1 MKIFKNFN
9 ISKKYKNSAI
19 AIGNFDGF
27 HLGHKRVLKTGK
39 YIAKKNKIKFGLLVF
54 HPLPV
59 MFFNKKIKNFRID
72 SLKQKIESSKKL
84 GIDFLIIKKFDKN
97 FSKTNAENFIEKVLH
112 RKLKAKFIFIS
123 KNFKFGKNRAGNIN
137 LLKRKEIFYNY
148 KTQTVSPLNKRKKII
163 SSTLIR
169 KKIKNGEIDFANKM
183 LGRYWAIEGKVRK
196 GEQRGKKIGFPTCN
210 LDLENYIVPKVGVYS
225 SIVIVNKK
233 IKKKAIVNIGYKPTF
248 GKNKLLLE
256 AHIFG
261 LKKNLYD
268 KSIKVMLT
276 KFIRKEKKFKNI
288 TQLKKQIKKDI
299 RKVKR

>member
-1 MKIFKNFN
+1 MKIYRSFN
-9 ISKKYKNSAI
+9 ILKKFKNSAI

-27 HLGHKRVLKTGK
+27 HLGHQKVIKKGK
-39 YIAKKNKIKFGLLVF
+39 YISKKKNLRFGLLVF

-59 MFFNKKIKNFRID
+59 MFFNKKLKNFRID
-72 SLKQKIESSKKL
+72 SLEQKIESSKKL
-84 GIDFLIIKKFDKN
+84 GIDFLIIKKFDKS
-97 FSKTNAENFIEKVLH
+97 FSKTSAENFIHLILH
-112 RKLKAKFIFIS
+112 KKLKAKLIFIS
-123 KNFKFGKNRAGNIN
+123 RNFRFGKNRAGDIH
-137 LLKRKEIFYNY
+137 LLKKKESLMNY
-148 KTQTVSPLNKRKKII
+148 KTQTISPFKSKNKII

-169 KKIKNGEIDFANKM
+169 KNIKKGKINFVNKM
-183 LGRYWAIEGKVRK
+183 LGRAWVIEGMVKK
-196 GEQRGKKIGFPTCN
+196 GEKRGRKIGFPTCN
-210 LDLENYIVPKVGVYS
+210 LDLGNYMVPKSGVYS
-225 SIVIVNKK
+225 SVIIINKK
-233 IKKKAIVNIGYKPTF
+233 IKKKGIVNIGYKPTF